1 VVVGPDGRPMVMPA
15 VAMGG
20 AAANV
25 QDGQAGAAEGQ
36 DGSAE
41 QHTTAGLVDQPSKVM
56 RIGSMIKQLLDE
68 VRTAPLDEAA
78 RVRLTEVHA
87 RAIREL
93 EDGISGNLLEELQRL
108 TMPLG
113 QGAVPSDA
121 ELRIAQAQL
130 VGWLEGLFQSIQTAL
145 VAQQVA
151 TQTQQRKALPPGL
164 VPMAQ
169 AAQAQAQAAQSGGGQ
184 PSADTRP
191 GQYL

>member
-1 VVVGPDGRPMVMPA
+1 MVMPA
-15 VAMGG
+15 VAIGG
-20 AAANV
+20 AAANG
-25 QDGQAGAAEGQ
+25 QDGQAGAADGHG
-36 DGSAE
+36 GSAE

-56 RIGSMIKQLLDE
+56 RIASMIKQLLDE

-78 RVRLTEVHA
+78 RVRLAEVHA

-108 TMPLG
+108 TLPLG

-151 TQTQQRKALPPGL
+151 TQTQRKALPPGL

-169 AAQAQAQAAQSGGGQ
+169 AAQAQAQAAQAAGGQ
-184 PSADTRP
+184 SSADTRP